1 MKEIEEGKLSDAA
14 ARILALAVKKKVIN
28 KGREVRSTQDP
39 DKKWIL
45 LSQQVSALAALT
57 LVGISVG
64 GDGLLSKGGILSGLF
79 TEDFQKEIESKLT
92 TTPPPLNLDPE
103 IQSIGIRRNLRTIS
117 LPSWISVRRT
127 LILRDINSYWSV

>member
-1 MKEIEEGKLSDAA
+1 MREIEEGRLSDAA
-14 ARILALAVKKKVIN
+14 ARMLALAIKKKVIS

-39 DKKWIL
+39 DKKLDL

-79 TEDFQKEIESKLT
+79 TEDLEEEIESEFT
-92 TTPPPLNLDPE
+92 TTSPTKSAPRNPIYRDSKEPENNLTPFMDFCE
-103 IQSIGIRRNLRTIS
+103 ENTESKRHK
-117 LPSWISVRRT
+117 
-127 LILRDINSYWSV
+127 

>member
-1 MKEIEEGKLSDAA
+1 MKEIEEGKLSDAG
-14 ARILALAVKKKVIN
+14 ARLIALAIKKKVIR

-39 DKKWIL
+39 DKKMDL

-79 TEDFQKEIESKLT
+79 TEDFQKEMESLLPKTTSLTKSVPRNPIYRDSKEPENNLTPFMDFCMENTESK
-92 TTPPPLNLDPE
+92 
-103 IQSIGIRRNLRTIS
+103 RHK
-117 LPSWISVRRT
+117 
-127 LILRDINSYWSV
+127 

>member
-1 MKEIEEGKLSDAA
+1 MKEIEEGKLSDAS

-28 KGREVRSTQDP
+28 RGREVRSTQDP
-39 DKKWIL
+39 DKRLDL

-79 TEDFQKEIESKLT
+79 TEDFEKELESFLPKTTSPTKSDSRNPIYRDSKEPENNLTPFMDFCEENTESK
-92 TTPPPLNLDPE
+92 
-103 IQSIGIRRNLRTIS
+103 RHK
-117 LPSWISVRRT
+117 
-127 LILRDINSYWSV
+127 

>member
-1 MKEIEEGKLSDAA
+1 MRDIEEGKLSDAA
-14 ARILALAVKKKVIN
+14 ARLIALAIKKRVIN

-39 DKKWIL
+39 DKKLDL

-79 TEDFQKEIESKLT
+79 TEDFQKEIESNLT
-92 TTPPPLNLDPE
+92 TNPSPTKSAPRNPIYRDSKEPENNLTPFMSFCLE
-103 IQSIGIRRNLRTIS
+103 TIDS
-117 LPSWISVRRT
+117 KRHK
-127 LILRDINSYWSV
+127 

>member
-1 MKEIEEGKLSDAA
+1 MREIEEGKLSDAA
-14 ARILALAVKKKVIN
+14 ARILALAVKKKVIR

-39 DKKWIL
+39 DKKLDL

-79 TEDFQKEIESKLT
+79 TEDLEEEMESKLT
-92 TTPPPLNLDPE
+92 TTSPTKSDSRNPIYRDSKEPENNLTPFMDFC
-103 IQSIGIRRNLRTIS
+103 SKTIDS
-117 LPSWISVRRT
+117 QRHK
-127 LILRDINSYWSV
+127 

>member
-14 ARILALAVKKKVIN
+14 SRILALAIKKKVIN
-28 KGREVRSTQDP
+28 KGREVRSTQDSE
-39 DKKWIL
+39 KKLDL

-79 TEDFQKEIESKLT
+79 TEDFQKELESFLPKTTSPTKSAPRNPIYRDSKEPENNLT
-92 TTPPPLNLDPE
+92 PFMDAYVE
-103 IQSIGIRRNLRTIS
+103 SISRFK
-117 LPSWISVRRT
+117 
-127 LILRDINSYWSV
+127 

>member
-14 ARILALAVKKKVIN
+14 ARILALAIKKKVIN
-28 KGREVRSTQDP
+28 KGREVRSTQDSE
-39 DKKWIL
+39 KKLDL

-79 TEDFQKEIESKLT
+79 TEDFEEEMQSLLPKTTSPTKSVPRNPIYRDSKEPENNLTPFMDAYVES
-92 TTPPPLNLDPE
+92 
-103 IQSIGIRRNLRTIS
+103 IS
-117 LPSWISVRRT
+117 RFK
-127 LILRDINSYWSV
+127 

>member
-1 MKEIEEGKLSDAA
+1 MREIEEGKLSDAA

-28 KGREVRSTQDP
+28 KGREVRSTQDS
-39 DKKWIL
+39 DKKMDL

-79 TEDFQKEIESKLT
+79 TEDFEEEMESKLT
-92 TTPPPLNLDPE
+92 TTSPTKSGPRNPIYRDSKEPENNLTPFMDAYVE
-103 IQSIGIRRNLRTIS
+103 SISRFK
-117 LPSWISVRRT
+117 
-127 LILRDINSYWSV
+127 

>member
-14 ARILALAVKKKVIN
+14 ARILALAIKKKVIN
-28 KGREVRSTQDP
+28 RGREVRSTQDSE
-39 DKKWIL
+39 KKLDL

-79 TEDFQKEIESKLT
+79 TEDFEKEIESELT
-92 TTPPPLNLDPE
+92 NPSPTKSAPRNPIYRDSKEPENNLTPFIDFCEENTDS
-103 IQSIGIRRNLRTIS
+103 QRHK
-117 LPSWISVRRT
+117 
-127 LILRDINSYWSV
+127 

>member
-14 ARILALAVKKKVIN
+14 ARILALVVKKKVIN

-39 DKKWIL
+39 DKKLDL

-79 TEDFQKEIESKLT
+79 TEDFEEEMESKLT
-92 TTPPPLNLDPE
+92 TTSPTKSGPRNPIYRDSKEPENNLTPFMDFCE
-103 IQSIGIRRNLRTIS
+103 ENTESKRHK
-117 LPSWISVRRT
+117 
-127 LILRDINSYWSV
+127 

>member
-28 KGREVRSTQDP
+28 KGREVRSTQDSE
-39 DKKWIL
+39 KKLDL

-64 GDGLLSKGGILSGLF
+64 GDGLLSKGGLLSGLF
-79 TEDFQKEIESKLT
+79 TEDLEEEMESKLT
-92 TTPPPLNLDPE
+92 TTSPTKSDSRNPIYRDSKEPENNLTPFMDFCVE
-103 IQSIGIRRNLRTIS
+103 NTESKRHK
-117 LPSWISVRRT
+117 
-127 LILRDINSYWSV
+127 

>member
-14 ARILALAVKKKVIN
+14 ARILALAIKKKVIN
-28 KGREVRSTQDP
+28 KGREVRSNQDP
-39 DKKWIL
+39 DKKLDL

-79 TEDFQKEIESKLT
+79 TEDFQKEIESNLT
-92 TTPPPLNLDPE
+92 TNPSPTKSGPRNPIYRDSKEPENNLTPFMDFCEENTGS
-103 IQSIGIRRNLRTIS
+103 QRHK
-117 LPSWISVRRT
+117 
-127 LILRDINSYWSV
+127 